1 MTIKKVLVADDTSAD
16 LEKIRNIISTAG
28 YQVTTAASGAI
39 AVSKALAENPDIIFL
54 DIVMDDLDGYGA
66 CREILA
72 NQETSNTPIY
82 FVSTKNTRVDQ
93 MWAKRQGAIGLI
105 SKPISDSD
113 ILDKI
118 KEHS

>member
-1 MTIKKVLVADDTSAD
+1 MTIKKVLVADDTPAD
-16 LEKIRNIISTAG
+16 LENIRNIISKAG
-28 YQVTTAASGAI
+28 HQVTTAVSGAI
-39 AVSKALAENPDIIFL
+39 AVSKALAETPDIIFL

-72 NQETSNTPIY
+72 NKATSETPIY

-105 SKPISDSD
+105 PKPIKDSD

-118 KEHS
+118 KEL